1 MRMDRLLEDVEVLS
15 RRGRP
20 SAVEVTS
27 VEHDSRHAGPGA
39 LFCCLPGAVRDGHD
53 FAGDAVAR
61 GAVGL
66 LVERPL
72 DLEVAQAV
80 VPAGASRRSMAR
92 AAATFYGHPARSL
105 EMVGVTGTNGKTT
118 VTHILAAIFEAYGLP
133 TTVIGTLGG
142 ARTTP
147 EAPVLQRLLA
157 QARDG
162 GQRVAA
168 LEVSSHALTQERV
181 EGIRFDAAV
190 FTNLGHDHLDHHG
203 TMDDYFAAKAS
214 LFAPERAAV
223 AIVCVDD
230 PWGRRLAQDLLI
242 EVVPY
247 SLSEASDV
255 EIDARRTVFSW
266 RGRRVVM
273 RLAGLFQ
280 VPNALAAAT
289 AAAVLGVPEEV
300 VVVGLSEALPVSGRF
315 EVVEADVPF
324 TIVVDYAHTPEG
336 LQVALASA
344 RRLAKANR
352 VIVVFGAGGGRDHEK
367 RPAMGAAA
375 AAGADLVVITSDN
388 PRGEDPLAI
397 IEAVLS
403 GVREPAG
410 VVVEPERG
418 RAIEMA
424 FDRAGPGDVVILAGK
439 GHESVIEVGE
449 EHLPFDDRVEARAA
463 AQRLV
468 PHGAARRSRE

>member
-1 MRMDRLLEDVEVLS
+1 MDRLLEDVEVLS
-15 RRGRP
+15 TRGRL

-27 VEHDSRHAGPGA
+27 VEYDSRHAGPGT
-39 LFCCLPGAVRDGHD
+39 LFCCLPGAERDGHD

-61 GAVGL
+61 GAAGL
-66 LVERPL
+66 LVERSQ
-72 DLEVAQAV
+72 DFEVAQAV

-92 AAATFYGHPARSL
+92 AAATFYDHPARSL
-105 EMVGVTGTNGKTT
+105 KMAGVTGTNGKTT
-118 VTHILAAIFEAYGLP
+118 VTHILASIFEAYGLP

-142 ARTTP
+142 VRTTP
-147 EAPVLQRLLA
+147 EAPLLQRLLA
-157 QARDG
+157 QARDC

-203 TMDDYFAAKAS
+203 TMENYFAAKAS
-214 LFAPERAAV
+214 LFSPERAAV

-230 PWGRRLAQDLLI
+230 PWGRRLAENLLV

-247 SLSEASDV
+247 SLSDASDV
-255 EIDARRTVFSW
+255 ETDARRTAFSW

-289 AAAVLGVPEEV
+289 AATVLGVPEELV
-300 VVVGLSEALPVSGRF
+300 VAGLSEALPVPGRF
-315 EVVEADVPF
+315 EVVEAEVPF

-344 RRLAKANR
+344 RRLAKAKR
-352 VIVVFGAGGGRDHEK
+352 VIVVFGAGGGRDPQK
-367 RPAMGAAA
+367 RSAMGAAA
-375 AAGADLVVITSDN
+375 AAGADLAVITSDN
-388 PRGEDPLAI
+388 PRGEDPLTI

-403 GVREPAG
+403 GVPEPAE
-410 VVVEPERG
+410 VLVEPERG
-418 RAIEMA
+418 RAIEAA
-424 FDRAGPGDVVILAGK
+424 FDRAGPGDVVVVAGK
-439 GHESVIEVGE
+439 GHESVIEVGH
-449 EHLPFDDRVEARAA
+449 EHLAFDDRVEARAA

-468 PHGAARRSRE
+468 SHGAARGSRE

>member
-1 MRMDRLLEDVEVLS
+1 
-15 RRGRP
+15 
-20 SAVEVTS
+20 
-27 VEHDSRHAGPGA
+27 
-39 LFCCLPGAVRDGHD
+39 
-53 FAGDAVAR
+53 
-61 GAVGL
+61 
-66 LVERPL
+66 
-72 DLEVAQAV
+72 
-80 VPAGASRRSMAR
+80 
-92 AAATFYGHPARSL
+92 
-105 EMVGVTGTNGKTT
+105 
-118 VTHILAAIFEAYGLP
+118 
-133 TTVIGTLGG
+133 
-142 ARTTP
+142 
-147 EAPVLQRLLA
+147 
-157 QARDG
+157 
-162 GQRVAA
+162 
-168 LEVSSHALTQERV
+168 
-181 EGIRFDAAV
+181 
-190 FTNLGHDHLDHHG
+190 
-203 TMDDYFAAKAS
+203 
-214 LFAPERAAV
+214 
-223 AIVCVDD
+223 
-230 PWGRRLAQDLLI
+230 
-242 EVVPY
+242 
-247 SLSEASDV
+247 
-255 EIDARRTVFSW
+255 
-266 RGRRVVM
+266 
-273 RLAGLFQ
+273 
-280 VPNALAAAT
+280 
-289 AAAVLGVPEEV
+289 
-300 VVVGLSEALPVSGRF
+300 
-315 EVVEADVPF
+315 
-324 TIVVDYAHTPEG
+324 VVDYAHTPEG

>member
-1 MRMDRLLEDVEVLS
+1 MDRLLEDVEVLS
-15 RRGRP
+15 TRGCV

-27 VEHDSRHAGPGA
+27 VEHDSRHAGPGTM
-39 LFCCLPGAVRDGHD
+39 FCCLPGAESDGHD

-66 LVERPL
+66 LVERPQ

-105 EMVGVTGTNGKTT
+105 KMVGVTGTNGKTT

-133 TTVIGTLGG
+133 TAVIGTLGG

-147 EAPVLQRLLA
+147 ESPLLQRLLA
-157 QARDG
+157 QARDSG
-162 GQRVAA
+162 RRAAA

-181 EGIRFDAAV
+181 EGIRFDAAI

-203 TMDDYFAAKAS
+203 TMDDYLAAKAS
-214 LFAPERAAV
+214 LFSPERAAV

-230 PWGRRLAQDLLI
+230 PWGRRLAEDLRI

-247 SLSEASDV
+247 SSSEASDV
-255 EIDARRTVFSW
+255 EIDARRTAFSW

-273 RLAGLFQ
+273 RLAGSFQ

-289 AAAVLGVPEEV
+289 AAATLGVPEEIV
-300 VVVGLSEALPVSGRF
+300 AVGLSKALPVPGRF
-315 EVVEADVPF
+315 EVVEAEVPF

-344 RRLAKANR
+344 RRLARTKR
-352 VIVVFGAGGGRDHEK
+352 VIVVFGAGGERDRQK

-375 AAGADLVVITSDN
+375 TAGADLAVITSDN

-397 IEAVLS
+397 IEAVSS
-403 GVREPAG
+403 GVREPAE
-410 VVVEPERG
+410 VLVEPERG
-418 RAIEMA
+418 RAIEVA
-424 FDRAGPGDVVILAGK
+424 FDRAGPGDVVVIAGK

-449 EHLPFDDRVEARAA
+449 KRVAFDDRVEARAA

-468 PHGAARRSRE
+468 SHSAARESRE